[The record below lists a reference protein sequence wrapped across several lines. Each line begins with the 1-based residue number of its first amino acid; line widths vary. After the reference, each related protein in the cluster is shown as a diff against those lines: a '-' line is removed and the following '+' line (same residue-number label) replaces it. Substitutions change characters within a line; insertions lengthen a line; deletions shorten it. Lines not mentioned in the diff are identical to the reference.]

1 MKRAPFAAGLLLLA
15 SPFGMAQTSP
25 FVDEKTERLLVNELS
40 GDRAFEHMRITTQWH
55 KPGGSEGFL
64 AVARY
69 VLDKAKAAGL
79 DDVRWIDQKA
89 ESLSWTGRSG
99 EAWLLEGDGA
109 DAKETKIASV
119 AAVGTSLADYSRSAN
134 VTAEV
139 VDVGAGDRASDYRGK
154 EVKGKIVLSYGSPA
168 AVMDQAVWKRGAA
181 GILSWSSTRLNA
193 LSDFPDQ
200 VAWQRVPEKDGP
212 HGEKTTFAIILSA
225 RTGKALSDRLK
236 GEADRRI
243 FSPDGG
249 TSSPKRLR
257 ARVVIESVTLPENK
271 TAMVEARVRGT
282 DASLP
287 EIVLTAHLQE
297 SKFSANDDQSGV
309 ASLLEIGRTLARLV
323 ADGKLPRPRRG
334 IRFWWCDEI
343 YSEYRYFADHPGE
356 EKKILANLNQD
367 MVGAR
372 QSLGGRVQHMTRTP
386 WARPSYLADV
396 QQSILEMV
404 ALGNTGYL
412 PAFQA
417 HSIPPGVPFTKPIF
431 SELGSREPYHAR
443 VVPYF
448 SNTDHMVF
456 NDSWV
461 GVPATTLTNWPD
473 EYIHSTDDDLWQVD
487 ATQIERNAFI
497 VASTALWLASAG
509 APEAAY
515 LAAHVAG
522 RGIAR
527 LGSDFATGLAR
538 IGSSTPPRDSDYRAA
553 ANLLSASAEKE
564 IAAIDSVRALGPVDT
579 ETLRSRVAPLE
590 QAARELQALLVAG
603 FRERSGGSAPA
614 DSPEPAEAR
623 LGKRVP
629 KRAVA
634 TLHEWMALQDKVRD
648 RRADALRLLRDERE
662 AAEAAANTS
671 RRRTAGK
678 APPPAEGK
686 TLSPLMQ
693 FAVMNWIDGKR
704 DAAGIARRVEA
715 EAISAGSWYYGDVTA
730 DLVEKFLER
739 QAKDGLI
746 VW

>member
-1 MKRAPFAAGLLLLA
+1 MRRAPFAAGLLLLA
-15 SPFGMAQTSP
+15 SPFGMAQTSL

-55 KPGGSEGFL
+55 KPGGSEGFF

-69 VLDKAKAAGL
+69 VFEKAKEAGL
-79 DDVRWIDQKA
+79 EDVRWIDQKA
-89 ESLSWTGRSG
+89 ESPSWTGRSG

-119 AAVGTSLADYSRSAN
+119 AAVGTSVADYSRSAN

-139 VDVGAGDRASDYRGK
+139 VDVGAGDRAADYRGRD
-154 EVKGKIVLSYGSPA
+154 VKGKIVLSYGSPA
-168 AVMDQAVWKRGAA
+168 TVMDQAVWKRGAA

-212 HGEKTTFAIILSA
+212 NGEKTTFAIILSA
-225 RTGKALSDRLK
+225 RAGKALSDRLK

-249 TSSPKRLR
+249 TSSSKRLR

-297 SKFSANDDQSGV
+297 AKFSANDDQSGV
-309 ASLLEIGRTLARLV
+309 ASILEIGRTLSRLV
-323 ADGKLPRPRRG
+323 AEGKLPRPRRG

-386 WARPSYLADV
+386 WVRPSYLADV

-404 ALGNTGYL
+404 VFGNTGYL

-431 SELGSREPYHAR
+431 SQLGSREPYHAR

-461 GVPATTLTNWPD
+461 GVPGTTLTNWPD
-473 EYIHSTDDDLWQVD
+473 EYIHSSDDDLWQID
-487 ATQIERNAFI
+487 ATQIERNAFV
-497 VASTALWLASAG
+497 VASTALWLANAG

-515 LAAHVAG
+515 LASHVAG

-538 IGSSTPPRDSDYRAA
+538 IASATPPRDTDYRAA
-553 ANLLSASAEKE
+553 ANLLAVSAEKE
-564 IAAIDSVRALGPVDT
+564 IAAIES
-579 ETLRSRVAPLE
+579 
-590 QAARELQALLVAG
+590 
-603 FRERSGGSAPA
+603 
-614 DSPEPAEAR
+614 
-623 LGKRVP
+623 
-629 KRAVA
+629 
-634 TLHEWMALQDKVRD
+634 
-648 RRADALRLLRDERE
+648 
-662 AAEAAANTS
+662 
-671 RRRTAGK
+671 
-678 APPPAEGK
+678 
-686 TLSPLMQ
+686 
-693 FAVMNWIDGKR
+693 
-704 DAAGIARRVEA
+704 
-715 EAISAGSWYYGDVTA
+715 
-730 DLVEKFLER
+730 
-739 QAKDGLI
+739 
-746 VW
+746 